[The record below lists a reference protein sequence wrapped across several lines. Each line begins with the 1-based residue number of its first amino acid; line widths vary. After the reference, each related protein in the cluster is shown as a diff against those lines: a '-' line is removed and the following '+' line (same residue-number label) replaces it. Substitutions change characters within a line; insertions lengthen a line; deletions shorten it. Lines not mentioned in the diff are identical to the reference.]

1 MLKHY
6 SHIRMQA
13 KRRAV
18 DMLVT
23 TKPALPEGVA
33 GEKFSLGAAK
43 ESAKVA
49 SS

>member
-18 DMLVT
+18 A
-23 TKPALPEGVA
+23 ALAKKATATAEPKTESIPV
-33 GEKFSLGAAK
+33 SPAK
-43 ESAKVA
+43 EFTKVRFLN
-49 SS
+49 